1 MPPFGR
7 EARGERRPAGRS
19 GAAGASG
26 RRPLKPPGGRFAL
39 RAVSLDAAETGKV
52 RLRTLLTDGPGG
64 YALACGQGKAVC
76 GGWPRLG
83 PTFYRKVCE
92 GREKACQVEGKW
104 V

>member
-1 MPPFGR
+1 MQ
-7 EARGERRPAGRS
+7 GEDRPQ
-19 GAAGASG
+19 GAPAQPGLGGGA
-26 RRPLKPPGGRFAL
+26 PKKPSGGRFAL

-83 PTFYRKVCE
+83 LTFYRKVCE